1 MNDMEKI
8 QEYIKDNE
16 LVNKYDLS
24 EKVFELYQND
34 IIMVKI
40 HLLIKIIWKHLSVEH
55 IITK

>member
-1 MNDMEKI
+1 MEKI